1 MSYTN
6 TRSRLRG
13 RELNYGLD
21 VEQFLKY
28 EELRNARITHQVFS
42 FYYNIIYQVSPVSS
56 ASPASVTQRTSCFY
70 HVIYVFLIIYP
81 AIITPIM

>member
-1 MSYTN
+1 MCHTN

-42 FYYNIIYQVSPVSS
+42 FYYYYSIITPVSS
-56 ASPASVTQRTSCFY
+56 SGALYTILKINNTGG
-70 HVIYVFLIIYP
+70 
-81 AIITPIM
+81 

>member
-1 MSYTN
+1 MCHTN

-28 EELRNARITHQVFS
+28 LIRGITTSIIPGIIRNAGMPAGPEARMHELRIKFFRFT
-42 FYYNIIYQVSPVSS
+42 IIPV
-56 ASPASVTQRTSCFY
+56 PGNYTK
-70 HVIYVFLIIYP
+70 
-81 AIITPIM
+81 